1 MKKYVNGKLT
11 EVGEIVAPDGYM
23 FTDGEVYTAVI
34 PEDMQDIFK
43 LCPADASTHLR
54 ID

>member
-11 EVGEIVAPDGYM
+11 EVGEIVASDGYM

-43 LCPADASTHLR
+43 LCPTDASTHSKT
-54 ID
+54 D